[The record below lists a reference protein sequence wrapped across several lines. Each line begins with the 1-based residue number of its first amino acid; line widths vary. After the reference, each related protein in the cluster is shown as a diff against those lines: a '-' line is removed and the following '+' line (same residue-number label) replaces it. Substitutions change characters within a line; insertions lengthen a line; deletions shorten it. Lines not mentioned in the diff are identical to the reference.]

1 MPYISGLGVESFFRK
16 LKYMIGLSNFH
27 SYKPQ
32 YIEQEIWAKLI
43 TYNIMETVINY
54 IVLET
59 NDTKHAYKVN
69 FTIAAH
75 ICICR
80 VFFCLNMEKDKYDV
94 MSLLPKKLIPVWM
107 IFSTQDFKQ
116 PISGKPRYFICKAA

>member
-16 LKYMIGLSNFH
+16 PKYMIGLSNFH

-94 MSLLPKKLIPVWM
+94 MSLLPKKLIPVWNDLQYSRLQATHFWKTT
-107 IFSTQDFKQ
+107 IFHM
-116 PISGKPRYFICKAA
+116 

>member
-94 MSLLPKKLIPVWM
+94 MSLLPKKLIGSIPEFV
-107 IFSTQDFKQ
+107 
-116 PISGKPRYFICKAA
+116 

>member
-1 MPYISGLGVESFFRK
+1 MPCSSGLGVESFFRK
-16 LKYMIGLSNFH
+16 LEYMIGLSNFH

-94 MSLLPKKLIPVWM
+94 MSLLPKKLIPVWNDLQYSRLQATHFWKTT
-107 IFSTQDFKQ
+107 IFHM
-116 PISGKPRYFICKAA
+116 

>member
-75 ICICR
+75 ICR
-80 VFFCLNMEKDKYDV
+80 VFLRLATEKDKYDV
-94 MSLLPKKLIPVWM
+94 MSLLQRELIP
-107 IFSTQDFKQ
+107 IRNDRQYPRLQTAHFR
-116 PISGKPRYFICKAA
+116 KPRYFIYRAA

>member
-94 MSLLPKKLIPVWM
+94 MSLLPKKLIPVWNDLQYSRLHATHFWKTT
-107 IFSTQDFKQ
+107 IFHM
-116 PISGKPRYFICKAA
+116 

>member
-1 MPYISGLGVESFFRK
+1 MELFFRYRNALHFRLGVESFFRK

-59 NDTKHAYKVN
+59 NDT
-69 FTIAAH
+69 
-75 ICICR
+75 
-80 VFFCLNMEKDKYDV
+80 NMRIK
-94 MSLLPKKLIPVWM
+94 SIL
-107 IFSTQDFKQ
+107 Q
-116 PISGKPRYFICKAA
+116 